1 MAAVTK
7 STCTGVERP
16 VFWQDG
22 KLVMIDQRDLPGA
35 FTLFSVDTVD
45 ATIKAIKDMAVRG
58 APAIGAAGAFGLALA
73 ANASPA
79 KTACVVVAAAAAT
92 LLGRGAPCSRHLR
105 GSGLLRRPA
114 AIGSHSAGCGG
125 QRRRRLTADC
135 ARPPRVI
142 ALPPHSLPAPAAAR
156 SWWWT

>member
-79 KTACVVVAAAAAT
+79 KTACVAASGGGGGAASRARRWASRRAASPRDWLSTRRAKGVAA
-92 LLGRGAPCSRHLR
+92 P
-105 GSGLLRRPA
+105 RRP
-114 AIGSHSAGCGG
+114 
-125 QRRRRLTADC
+125 RRSRRLTVAC
-135 ARPPRVI
+135 QSVRCPLPSPP
-142 ALPPHSLPAPAAAR
+142 SSSAAAR
-156 SWWWT
+156 SWWRT